1 MFKIYLHHERLH
13 APSMHLVRAKDRAM
27 AQAIADELLA
37 ESPDYVA
44 VDLWD
49 AKRRIY
55 SKGRDRQPR
64 G

>member
-13 APSMHLVRAKDRAM
+13 APSMHLVKAKDRAM
-27 AQAIADELLA
+27 AQAIADALLD

-49 AKRRIY
+49 SRRRIY
-55 SKGRDRQPR
+55 SRGRDRAPR